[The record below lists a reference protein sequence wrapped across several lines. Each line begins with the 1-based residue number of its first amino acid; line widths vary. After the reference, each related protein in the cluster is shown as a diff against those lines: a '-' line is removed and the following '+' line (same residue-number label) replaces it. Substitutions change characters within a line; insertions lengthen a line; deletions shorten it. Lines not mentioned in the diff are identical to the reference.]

1 MNTRTPN
8 GGGVYR
14 LTPELLAHPAAR
26 FLKSR
31 SVAEDDV
38 LNWLRT
44 RPIGEMLANIVA
56 AHHTPPRT
64 GEIGRVEVNAARI
77 GFAMRENWGRWN
89 FDEVCAAMPRV
100 NRSRREAL
108 AKVATLGSVAIAE
121 EIIQEKL
128 SAGDRV
134 RSFGGLL
141 ATIIESGEA
150 AAVLLARTHAAH
162 VAAAKKLAA
171 LERKQAAELAR
182 QAQEAP
188 RTLGPSE
195 AESAKLRERL
205 ARFDDS
211 QLAALWAAMLA
222 TITDAGAKRNLS
234 RPHFTDHPG
243 DLRWK
248 ILSGNVARRE
258 LLRYLASLESES

>member
-1 MNTRTPN
+1 MNTRTLN
-8 GGGVYR
+8 GGGAYR
-14 LTPELLAHPAAR
+14 LTPELLAHPVAR
-26 FLKSR
+26 FLKDR
-31 SVAEDDV
+31 AVDEADV
-38 LNWLRT
+38 VNWLRT
-44 RPIGEMLANIVA
+44 RSIGEILANIVA
-56 AHHTPPRT
+56 AHHAPPRT
-64 GEIGRVEVNAARI
+64 GELGRVEVNAARI
-77 GFAMRENWGRWN
+77 GFAMRENWGRWD

-100 NRSRREAL
+100 NQARRVAV
-108 AKVATLGSVAIAE
+108 ASGATLGTIAIAE
-121 EIIQEKL
+121 EIITDKL
-128 SAGDRV
+128 NSGDRV

-182 QAQEAP
+182 QAHEAP

-195 AESAKLRERL
+195 AESAELRERL

-222 TITDAGAKRNLS
+222 TITDPGAKRNLS

-258 LLRYLASLESES
+258 LSRYLASLESES